1 MPRSQQPLLYP
12 VLLTLLILF
21 HLVNNYIWIKS
32 DGSLPKH
39 DENEYFIKSLTCY
52 RILTTPGD
60 DKLSRLLHAEPK
72 VRPHLFS
79 LSAGPF
85 YLIGGESYDLACL
98 SNSMFLVLLIAAVYR
113 TGKMLYGRPTG
124 FWAAFI
130 LSFYPFVTRFSR
142 LYWSEI
148 CLMAFFALSLY
159 LLLKTKSL
167 GSRKYSCWLGL
178 VIGLGML
185 AKQQYLALMLA
196 PMMIEGIRGVLF
208 TGQKD
213 LTNASPHSKI
223 RFNSYSLYNL
233 ILCILIGALITIPYY
248 LLSFRALSTKFLY
261 GITGEAWNPTA
272 SVFSLKSLLW
282 YLGHIQRQVSFFF
295 LLLFIPALS
304 WAALSR
310 DRMTRL
316 LAITFFAGYM
326 ILSFYP
332 GKDARYISTLLPL
345 TALFISASVNR
356 LKPRGLK
363 IAVLV
368 LITAVCCLNFL
379 QVSWN
384 RGPFNI
390 PYHKSR
396 IKLPVY
402 DFELHL
408 FPMANPPA
416 RVPDWGGENIIS
428 DILKDS
434 QGAGGSVLV
443 TPYLPDFSV
452 NTFKYISESKK
463 LPLQFVTVGTKN
475 LYHFNFK
482 PLIETD
488 YIITKTGKA
497 TPFTHLRFE
506 YAERSNELINN
517 PGEIFGGNLHLIAE
531 FDLPDQTRARL
542 YRRLGPHSSWE
553 KIDIIKQALK
563 IDPEHPWAHLAL
575 GEACLDEGDLE
586 QAMTAFVRVAELL
599 PDWPGGY
606 LNIGRVYL
614 AEGKTEKAFKQI
626 RLCLEIAPEWPFAHY
641 VLGEAYEQ
649 DGQPEK
655 AIEQYIFALKGK
667 QDLPRQA
674 GEKLKRL
681 GVNISDL
688 KEN

>member
-1 MPRSQQPLLYP
+1 MPRFKQSILYP

-21 HLVNNYIWIKS
+21 HLGSNYIWIRS
-32 DGSLPKH
+32 DESLPKH

-52 RILTTPGD
+52 RILTTPGA

-79 LSAGPF
+79 LSAAPF
-85 YLIGGESYDLACL
+85 YLIGGESYDIACL
-98 SNSMFLVLLIAAVYR
+98 SNSIFLILLLVTIYR
-113 TGKMLYGRPTG
+113 TGRRLYGRPTG

-148 CLMAFFALSLY
+148 CLMAFFSLSLY
-159 LLLKTKSL
+159 LLLKTNAFR
-167 GSRKYSCWLGL
+167 SRKYSCWLGFA
-178 VIGLGML
+178 IGLGML
-185 AKQQYLALMLA
+185 AKQQYLALMLT
-196 PMMIEGIRGVLF
+196 PILIEGVRGLF
-208 TGQKD
+208 FTDRED
-213 LTNASPHSKI
+213 LPEASGPSKI
-223 RFNSYSLYNL
+223 RLHSYPLCNL
-233 ILCILIGALITIPYY
+233 ILCILIGAVITIPYY

-261 GITGEAWNPTA
+261 GITGGAWNPTE

-282 YLGHIQRQVSFFF
+282 YLGHIQRQVSLFFF
-295 LLLFIPALS
+295 LLLIPAVI
-304 WAALSR
+304 WAGLSR
-310 DRMTRL
+310 ERMTRL
-316 LAITFFAGYM
+316 LAITFFAGYL

-345 TALFISASVNR
+345 TALFIAAAVNR
-356 LKPRGLK
+356 LKPRALK
-363 IAVLV
+363 ITILA
-368 LITAVCCLNFL
+368 LITAVCSLNFI

-384 RGPFNI
+384 RGPFSI

-396 IKLPVY
+396 IRLPVY

-416 RVPDWGGENIIS
+416 RLPDWKGEDIIS
-428 DILKDS
+428 NILNDC
-434 QGAGGSVLV
+434 QGAGVSVLV

-463 LPLQFVTVGTKN
+463 LPLQFVTVGTKH

-497 TPFTHLRFE
+497 VPFTHLRFE
-506 YAERSNELINN
+506 YAERTNELINN
-517 PGEIFGGNLHLIAE
+517 PGTVFGDKLQLIAE
-531 FDLPDQTRARL
+531 YDLPDQTRARL
-542 YRRLGPHSSWE
+542 YKRVAPHSNRE
-553 KIDIIKQALK
+553 KIEIIRQALK
-563 IDPEHPWAHLAL
+563 INPEHPWAHLAL
-575 GEACLDEGDLE
+575 GEACLEEGDLK
-586 QAMTAFVRVAELL
+586 QAMAAFGRVVELL

-614 AEGKTEKAFKQI
+614 AEDKTEEAFQQI

-649 DGQPEK
+649 DGKPEE
-655 AIEQYIFALKGK
+655 AIEQYIFALQGK
-667 QDLPRQA
+667 HGLPRQA
-674 GEKLKRL
+674 GEKLKKL
-681 GVNISDL
+681 GVDVPY
-688 KEN
+688 